1 MDEPVGMQK
10 WGKGPNVT
18 VTVIWV
24 DPVNIIAATYD
35 ILIESTAEFT
45 HYKPP
50 LNLPLRPGIW
60 TVKILHHWV
69 PVAETKFLVAPL
81 TFSNRQPIKPE
92 EALKLHNGP
101 PRSAY
106 MEQSFQSLN
115 PVLSLP
121 ISPAQVEQ
129 ARRNAASTGAVLERW
144 LDSLVGGMWTAMD
157 VCTTGLSACPV
168 MQPCSQ
174 TAWSSFSPDP
184 KSELGAVKPDGR
196 LR

>member
-1 MDEPVGMQK
+1 MISGFTLVFQVGTDWDAKERLFRNFGGLLGPMDEPVGMQK

-50 LNLPLRPGIW
+50 LNLPLRPGVW

-81 TFSNRQPIKPE
+81 TFSNRQPIKPGE
-92 EALKLHNGP
+92 YFQYVCGVKYCTAKALPGP
-101 PRSAY
+101 PPGREMLLRCGACGPPLRAALASQDFFWLICHTEPSNFLPVSAHGGD
-106 MEQSFQSLN
+106 
-115 PVLSLP
+115 V
-121 ISPAQVEQ
+121 VC
-129 ARRNAASTGAVLERW
+129 
-144 LDSLVGGMWTAMD
+144 LD
-157 VCTTGLSACPV
+157 
-168 MQPCSQ
+168 
-174 TAWSSFSPDP
+174 
-184 KSELGAVKPDGR
+184 
-196 LR
+196 

>member
-1 MDEPVGMQK
+1 MG
-10 WGKGPNVT
+10 T
-18 VTVIWV
+18 LLT
-24 DPVNIIAATYD
+24 T
-35 ILIESTAEFT
+35 
-45 HYKPP
+45 PP
-50 LNLPLRPGIW
+50 SLWL
-60 TVKILHHWV
+60 
-69 PVAETKFLVAPL
+69 
-81 TFSNRQPIKPE
+81 SE

-129 ARRNAASTGAVLERW
+129 ARRNAASTGAGLERW

-157 VCTTGLSACPV
+157 VCATGPTACPV

-174 TAWSSFSPDP
+174 TAWSSSSPDP